1 LGSNADTDVTLSL
14 LADWELAKKF
24 EELEQVR
31 GANAQTHIGIRLH
44 E

>member
-1 LGSNADTDVTLSL
+1 MGSNADTDVTLSL
-14 LADWELAKKF
+14 LTDWELAKKF

-31 GANAQTHIGIRLH
+31 GTNAQTHICILY